1 MQKSSNSS
9 LEHYKKYLLI
19 SMLWNEVE
27 RLQLHV
33 QDTLVCMAAVP
44 FIRPMKLNIYIWKS
58 KRKTARISLQF
69 TFHARRGAGITKKHT
84 IFYFSVKSSAGGS
97 QWSRVS
103 VAFVLPLPLPG
114 PQPAVGTPVSLMFV
128 NRQLVLLCISLSAG
142 LLSSPPL
149 SSPSR
154 LSSYWGVHAIWDP
167 WDVPFPLKF
176 TFKKGHVRVKV
187 RVR

>member
-1 MQKSSNSS
+1 MQQSSNSS

-69 TFHARRGAGITKKHT
+69 TFHARGGAGITKKN
-84 IFYFSVKSSAGGS
+84 IRYFL
-97 QWSRVS
+97 SR
-103 VAFVLPLPLPG
+103 
-114 PQPAVGTPVSLMFV
+114 
-128 NRQLVLLCISLSAG
+128 
-142 LLSSPPL
+142 
-149 SSPSR
+149 
-154 LSSYWGVHAIWDP
+154 
-167 WDVPFPLKF
+167 
-176 TFKKGHVRVKV
+176 
-187 RVR
+187 